1 MNIQPGEP
9 IGFSSPM
16 RAVRFAVKSELVA
29 IATADRNLSIYP
41 TKDFLRKSCLADH
54 PTAVESIAFDRTEEV
69 VASGCSAG
77 SIWLW
82 DLPRQIQLTSFP
94 GHRSTCSV
102 LEYHPFGSFF
112 ASGSADSN
120 IKIWDARQPRCVQ
133 TYRSHTSGVTA
144 CKFSPHGRWVVS
156 GDEEG
161 VIKFWDLST
170 GKQLV
175 SHDSHRGTI
184 SGIDFH
190 PTDFFLISGSADR
203 TTKLWTCESNIV
215 LAGTSEEE
223 DGPVEQVKFNT
234 SGDGLFVASE
244 SGLKKF
250 SLNMESKQIT
260 CTTSHQLRWGGPILD
275 MVVGADE
282 IPSVAICKNP
292 GFTELVLWSGNR
304 GVIPVKSKIA
314 TPVRSRTHS
323 DGTVENERKENTKF
337 QELNVPDSFS
347 DSSSG
352 HIETLGGIS
361 EILKN
366 RLRNVSSVVSQWSGG
381 NTRAAIEEAISASES
396 DPVLFI
402 TMLSHLPTERTRTA
416 LSVETCTRIIQ
427 QIISQGLLTLPFTQ
441 SQKLIQCMQNLPFSE
456 SLPLVFAIDSSSRKP
471 PQNVSDLSF
480 IVSVALGAVTYLAR
494 RFGPV
499 LIELKRPS
507 PTIATEDPIREARCE
522 KANACSSSFTR
533 IRNLIQDDLRF
544 SRFLKKEKEDT
555 LNEIINSVIQK

>member
-1 MNIQPGEP
+1 MNIHPGEP
-9 IGFSSPM
+9 IGFSSPVL
-16 RAVRFAVKSELVA
+16 AVRFGLKSEVIA
-29 IATADRNLSIYP
+29 IATADRNLSIYSS
-41 TKDFLRKSCLADH
+41 KDFLRKSCLADH

-69 VASGCSAG
+69 IASGCTAG

-82 DLPRQIQLTSFP
+82 DMVTVNQLTSFP

-133 TYRSHTSGVTA
+133 TYRSHTSGITA
-144 CKFSPHGRWVVS
+144 CKFSPHGRWLVS

-161 VIKFWDLST
+161 FIKFWDLST

-175 SHDSHRGTI
+175 SHESHRGAI

-203 TTKLWTCESNIV
+203 TTKLWNCESNIV

-234 SGDGLFVASE
+234 TGDGLFVASE
-244 SGLKKF
+244 SRLKKF

-260 CTTSHQLRWGGPILD
+260 CTSSHQLRWEGPILD

-282 IPSVAICKNP
+282 IPSVATSRDP
-292 GFTELVLWSGNR
+292 GFTELVLWSGYQR
-304 GVIPVKSKIA
+304 EISVKPKIS
-314 TPVRSRTHS
+314 TPVPSRTYS
-323 DGTVENERKENTKF
+323 DGTVEIERKENTKF

-347 DSSSG
+347 DSSSRN
-352 HIETLGGIS
+352 IQTLGGIS

-381 NTRAAIEEAISASES
+381 NNRAAIEEAITFLET

-402 TMLSHLPTERTRTA
+402 TLLSHLPTERTRTA
-416 LSVETCTRIIQ
+416 LSVETCTRILQ

-456 SLPLVFAIDSSSRKP
+456 SLPLVLAIDSSSRNTP
-471 PQNVSDLSF
+471 PNASDLSF
-480 IVSVALGAVTYLAR
+480 IVSVALGAVTYLAI

-499 LIELKRPS
+499 LAELRRPS
-507 PTIATEDPIREARCE
+507 PTVAIEDPIREARWD
-522 KANACSSSFTR
+522 KANACSSSFIS
-533 IRNLIQDDLRF
+533 IRELIEDDLRF

-555 LNEIINSVIQK
+555 LNAIINSVIQK